1 MTRQIHLVIEARDY
15 EIRAAKDCA
24 RRNGENSMKAMLK
37 NFVETEM
44 RNYAF
49 DDQERLKGQNA

>member
-1 MTRQIHLVIEARDY
+1 MKHNIHLVIEASDY
-15 EIRAAKDCA
+15 QIRAAKDCA
-24 RRNGENSMKAMLK
+24 SRNGETSMKAMLK

-49 DDQERLKGQNA
+49 DDLQRFKRPNA

>member
-1 MTRQIHLVIEARDY
+1 MKRKINLVIEASDY

-24 RRNGENSMKAMLK
+24 IRHDETSMKAMLK

-49 DDQERLKGQNA
+49 DDLQRFKRQNA

>member
-1 MTRQIHLVIEARDY
+1 MTRKIHLVIEASDYQIRD
-15 EIRAAKDCA
+15 AKDCA
-24 RRNGENSMKAMLK
+24 SRNGETSMKAMLK

-49 DDQERLKGQNA
+49 DDLQRIKGQNS